1 MWIAFFTV
9 LGCAPTA
16 DVSQDAGIIK
26 QEDLAYIACLDA
38 GENNM
43 SVAKEVE
50 RALKGI
56 TVFIEGDLIWCA
68 EVFHR
73 DATRARR
80 ILDLAFRVKGERD
93 EGSLRAHTCRP
104 AELPCQTVNFVQDA
118 TPLPGRGGSV
128 RV

>member
-1 MWIAFFTV
+1 MSDDWEKFAGRQILLTLVWIAFFTV

-80 ILDLAFRVKGERD
+80 ILD
-93 EGSLRAHTCRP
+93 SHS
-104 AELPCQTVNFVQDA
+104 ELK
-118 TPLPGRGGSV
+118 
-128 RV
+128 

>member
-1 MWIAFFTV
+1 MSDDWEKFAGRQILLTLVWIAFFTV

-80 ILDLAFRVKGERD
+80 ILDSHSELKASGMRVVYERTPAVPPN
-93 EGSLRAHTCRP
+93 SRAKR
-104 AELPCQTVNFVQDA
+104 
-118 TPLPGRGGSV
+118 
-128 RV
+128 